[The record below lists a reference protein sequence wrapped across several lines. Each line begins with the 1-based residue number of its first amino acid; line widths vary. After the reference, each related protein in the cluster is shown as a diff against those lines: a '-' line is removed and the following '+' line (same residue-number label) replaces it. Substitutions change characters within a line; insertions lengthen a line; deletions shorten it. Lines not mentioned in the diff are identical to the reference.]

1 MKNIRLSLKLFFT
14 GYLIATIVGF
24 TTYYISIYLMW
35 ISLFTLMPVIFGYL
49 FYSYLKEE
57 KCKVSETLKETNRLV
72 ALWIILSFL
81 LDAIVYVIIVPL
93 IFGLKSNLTFFID
106 QSPWIWL
113 NYMTMI
119 ILGHMS
125 RLIYN
130 RILKKSAFNKESC
143 VLKF

>member
-1 MKNIRLSLKLFFT
+1 
-14 GYLIATIVGF
+14 
-24 TTYYISIYLMW
+24 MW

-49 FYSYLKEE
+49 FYSYLKKE

-113 NYMTMI
+113 NYMTII

-143 VLKF
+143 VL